1 MPRTNS
7 KRGQSA
13 VAAALPADQVLTAL
27 HTAAAAAAAG
37 GAAVSDLAALVSS
50 GAAGTASTLPAA
62 VANSAVLLSFTSPVC
77 FSQSCQEATDR
88 AFLIALAVPLVVA
101 ALSIAYALRPPPP
114 ELIESGRVFE
124 DRATGTR
131 FEAPEGVSP
140 ERDKNGEL
148 AYRPISY
155 TPWPVDQSYEGE
167 RVRIAVGPVADRQ
180 LRTYV
185 FARSLAVPSD
195 ILTVTLPRPLGV
207 VLEYDERFR
216 RATVV
221 DLIEGTNA
229 DQRRKRASLNADA
242 ATEAVLPGDV
252 LRAVTATNFVYPTR
266 ALWGAQAPER
276 HIVVYG
282 ADRQVWSSVCG
293 ALKKGEVKDG
303 EVTLVLERRRPRKLG
318 GPGGQVAA
326 GADAGEGADGEG
338 AEGAAGQRAPER
350 GSVFSPELFG

>member
-1 MPRTNS
+1 MGLRLEPATAH
-7 KRGQSA
+7 RGRAPNCAGQR
-13 VAAALPADQVLTAL
+13 PQP
-27 HTAAAAAAAG
+27 HTST
-37 GAAVSDLAALVSS
+37 AVSPQLAALVSS
-50 GAAGTASTLPAA
+50 SIGASTSALQAA
-62 VANSAVLLSFTSPVC
+62 MESALVHSAVLLSFTSPVC

-101 ALSIAYALRPPPP
+101 ALSIAYVLRPPPP
-114 ELIESGRVFE
+114 ELTESGRVFE
-124 DRATGTR
+124 DPATGTR
-131 FEAPEGVSP
+131 FEAPEGVNP

-155 TPWPVDQSYEGE
+155 TPWPVDASYEGE

-229 DQRRKRASLNADA
+229 DQRRKRASLNSDVA
-242 ATEAVLPGDV
+242 AEAVLPGDV

-282 ADRQVWSSVCG
+282 ADRQTWSSVCG
-293 ALKKGEVKDG
+293 ALKKGEFKDG
-303 EVTLVLERRRPRKLG
+303 DVTLVLERRRPRKS
-318 GPGGQVAA
+318 GGQSVQAAA
-326 GADAGEGADGEG
+326 GTGAGTGEDGSNGEGADRGT
-338 AEGAAGQRAPER
+338 GQRTPVG

>member
-1 MPRTNS
+1 M
-7 KRGQSA
+7 A
-13 VAAALPADQVLTAL
+13 WPA
-27 HTAAAAAAAG
+27 
-37 GAAVSDLAALVSS
+37 SLAALVGSCIGGS
-50 GAAGTASTLPAA
+50 GGASTLPEAVDAA
-62 VANSAVLLSFTSPVC
+62 LANSVVLLSFTSPVC

-101 ALSIAYALRPPPP
+101 ALSLAYILRPPPP
-114 ELIESGRVFE
+114 ELTESGRVFE
-124 DRATGTR
+124 DPATGTR
-131 FEAPEGVSP
+131 FEAPEGVNP

-221 DLIEGTNA
+221 DLIEGTHA
-229 DQRRKRASLNADA
+229 DQRRKRASLNSTLAS
-242 ATEAVLPGDV
+242 EAVLPGDV

-282 ADRQVWSSVCG
+282 ADRQTWSGVCG
-293 ALKKGEVKDG
+293 ALKKGEAKDG
-303 EVTLVLERRRPRKLG
+303 EVTLVLERRRLRKG
-318 GPGGQVAA
+318 ASSSGAGQAAPAAAA
-326 GADAGEGADGEG
+326 GSGSDGEG
-338 AEGAAGQRAPER
+338 GEVSGGQRAQEG